1 MAYTELDGFGIRT
14 VFNQVKPVKQLYKKL
29 IGLELD
35 LVSSYS
41 KFALGDISTGNITPR
56 GDITEVWLEGQG
68 ASLLIDLSPSDFA
81 ALLPIGPGVDPAK
94 VKASSADTTADYLE
108 NKLTAGS
115 NIVLTKLNPGADEE
129 IEISS
134 TGGNTLYNANDAV
147 GSGRI
152 ATVTDTLTWQ
162 GGSIRRSVNSTTIV
176 EVTQESDFGTLV
188 AGSITLSADTTY
200 LIRGTVNIAND
211 LIVDTEGISI
221 IGTNRNLDK
230 LVYQGTGDLLTI
242 TDANFALMEVWISST
257 TSGSC
262 LINASNIDALGYNV
276 GRLKVLEIFN
286 CQFRNCYDVMNIV
299 GFDLIDIS
307 QTLFFYI
314 EAPNFGL
321 RFEDTSKI
329 QISSCELI
337 RWFDE
342 TSIPTPSGYATCSM
356 IELQANNLASFGA
369 VNINGCIVHP
379 QQTQNGIEIN
389 TGSTTGFG
397 TISSNA
403 FVTVGLTTGEIFL
416 PVASGLPDY
425 SQTATYN
432 YDVFANQGILNST
445 SGCVMTVVGNTT
457 DTALST
463 GVPAAMNTGGGAS
476 VQAAVRYTVT
486 AAGRCTYDGT
496 KPKYVSMHAS
506 LTYEKQGGGTDTY
519 LFYFYKNGALLPGSG
534 TEIIGSNT
542 VTEGAF
548 GMVYGTLMN
557 QNDYIEV
564 YIENTGSN
572 DDMLVKDIQLVIRE

>member
-1 MAYTELDGFGIRT
+1 MSTPPLNSST
-14 VFNQVKPVKQLYKKL
+14 NPLYVSL
-29 IGLELD
+29 I
-35 LVSSYS
+35 
-41 KFALGDISTGNITPR
+41 
-56 GDITEVWLEGQG
+56 
-68 ASLLIDLSPSDFA
+68 
-81 ALLPIGPGVDPAK
+81 PAKDNDEK

-299 GFDLIDIS
+299 GFDLVDIS